1 MDSFY
6 LSGIVESFT
15 LLRILRNHYAHAQTT
30 AIFPRAALLWGE
42 IASGDNFAI
51 CLASLPKV

>member
-6 LSGIVESFT
+6 LSSIVQSFT
-15 LLRILRNHYAHAQTT
+15 LLCILRNHYAHAQTT
-30 AIFPRAALLWGE
+30 AIFPRAALLRDE
-42 IASGDNFAI
+42 IASGENFAI